1 MGSSRG
7 GQARSGA
14 SRGQSDALAT
24 GSHRWRL
31 PGRLPG
37 RHTRPSGMPHCPPCA
52 RPHLPSPAPMST
64 SRLLPSRPHL
74 AARASRIFCMP
85 LLLMEPYSPS
95 TPSPPPS
102 LFCGSVWQRAVGGR
116 AAAGGGAGVLT
127 AQLERVLRWEG
138 YQRALSGRHGGPAQR
153 RWAAVG
159 GGAAVGWAHLDGLHD
174 AVQRPQARLGVH
186 LAAGGCR
193 SGRA

>member
-1 MGSSRG
+1 
-7 GQARSGA
+7 
-14 SRGQSDALAT
+14 
-24 GSHRWRL
+24 
-31 PGRLPG
+31 
-37 RHTRPSGMPHCPPCA
+37 
-52 RPHLPSPAPMST
+52 
-64 SRLLPSRPHL
+64 
-74 AARASRIFCMP
+74 MP

-116 AAAGGGAGVLT
+116 AAAGGGAGVLA

-193 SGRA
+193 SGRAYWASCVPALGRGCRCRSLQVDSWGWRVMISGRLVCVNSEGRSKSYGGTFIGAAPGASMLADDPQD